1 MSRTFSL
8 QDPGEGIHEAEVAEV
23 LVAEGDSVEEDDS
36 VMVVTTDKADSE
48 LPSPFAGTVETVH
61 VSVGDIVEVG
71 DPLVTFDGDEDGEEP
86 AERDEDVEDEGESDE
101 GESDEGEEDQETDGE
116 EEEDP
121 EDEADRRSTSGEPSA
136 APVPASPSTR
146 RLARELD
153 IDISAVDGSG
163 PGGRVLADDVRK
175 AAEGG
180 RPDAEGAE
188 KKDEKRKKKKEKKE
202 KKEKRAK
209 EAEEPE
215 EEQPQEQPTE
225 PRRREEPGGAQ
236 PLRGWRRATARRV
249 AESWQT
255 IPHVTHMDRAD
266 ITGLETFRAER
277 APDLTMTAFV
287 VKAAIGALSE
297 HPRFNATFRDDELEV
312 RPDCHVGVAVDTERG
327 LVVPV
332 LADADR
338 RSLREIGDELEQL
351 GERARSG
358 SLERDDVS
366 GGTFTVTNVGPLG
379 GTAFTP
385 IIVPPQ
391 VAILGLARAAPT
403 PVVTDDGEIVVRTM
417 LPICL
422 AFDHRINDGA
432 DAARFVSTIVAL
444 LEDPDELLMRS

>member
-71 DPLVTFDGDEDGEEP
+71 DPLVTFDGDEDGDEP
-86 AERDEDVEDEGESDE
+86 AERAEE
-101 GESDEGEEDQETDGE
+101 DEGEEDEGDEDEGGDREGE
-116 EEEDP
+116 ARERRR
-121 EDEADRRSTSGEPSA
+121 EDEADRHSTRGEPSA

-146 RLARELD
+146 RLARELEVD
-153 IDISAVDGSG
+153 ITDVEGSG
-163 PGGRVLADDVRK
+163 PGGRVLADDVRE

-188 KKDEKRKKKKEKKE
+188 TKDEKPTK

-209 EAEEPE
+209 EAVEPE
-215 EEQPQEQPTE
+215 EEPQEQPAE

-249 AESWQT
+249 AESWRT

-266 ITGLETFRAER
+266 ITDLETFRAER

-287 VKAAIGALSE
+287 VKAAVGALSE

-312 RPDCHVGVAVDTERG
+312 RSDCHVGVAVDTERG

-332 LADADR
+332 LTDADR
-338 RSLREIGDELEQL
+338 RSLREIGEELEQL

-391 VAILGLARAAPT
+391 VAILGLARAART
-403 PVVTDDGEIVVRTM
+403 PVVTDDDEIAIRTM